1 MRKLMLVIP
10 FAIMLMALGCQN
22 VADVQSSVDELSKK
36 VTALEQK
43 VEKLTPTTTTEKGGK
58 VEVATAKEL
67 KELKDEIAG
76 IKKDISAIKKD
87 LGDLRSRYESHLKK
101 YHK

>member
-1 MRKLMLVIP
+1 MRKLILVIP

-43 VEKLTPTTTTEKGGK
+43 VEKLTPTTTEKGEK
-58 VEVATAKEL
+58 VEVTTAKEL
-67 KELKDEIAG
+67 KEMKDEIGG

-87 LGDLRSRYESHLKK
+87 LSDLRSRYESHLKK